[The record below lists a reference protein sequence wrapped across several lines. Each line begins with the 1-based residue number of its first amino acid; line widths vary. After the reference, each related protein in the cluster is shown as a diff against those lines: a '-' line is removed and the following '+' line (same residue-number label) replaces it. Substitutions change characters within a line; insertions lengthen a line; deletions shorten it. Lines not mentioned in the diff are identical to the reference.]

1 MEPWM
6 DPPSPT
12 RSVASVASTAFS
24 EACVPVEKQLCTPSP
39 CRGGLPVALC
49 VQRAPRGSIP
59 AAIQSKTKE
68 ELQLFTLD
76 LLKKLKAKDKK
87 LAEVTAA
94 LSQSPSK
101 EPKQQL
107 ELESISAEAAAL
119 KERCAQLNRTL
130 DTAQAQ
136 LLAVT
141 AERDAATE
149 QALAAEAARQ
159 RLAQEHETEMAAQ
172 QAAKMAQQELVHSLQ
187 QQLQASS
194 DASAVTQQAMWELQ
208 DREKALQQQ
217 LASLREAVQAVS
229 SERAAAYDMVG
240 EHKERA
246 AELREAL
253 ALAQQAA
260 AGWEGKA
267 QQAAGR
273 AAGAEAQLAQL
284 TEELQAVGRRAEQME
299 AEVGATRASACLL
312 QAQLQQSLK
321 ELQPLQHQLLP
332 ILPTAA
338 AALHRACQAA
348 DASDPAQLVSAL
360 LELVAGLSTPHLAAA
375 GSSGLPASGCC
386 LGHPGSA
393 GCLPQT
399 EGRVPSRTPASVPQ
413 LPRPAPDIALRSAGS
428 AEVGGAA
435 ARSSVKLRIAELEA
449 LLASA
454 QASCTGAVAAGAVG
468 GAGASAGASTS
479 NSRAVSRRASRDGD
493 SLVPSAAV
501 EAVGGGGGLQ
511 AGRPCPTAVNSH
523 EAHDRDSCLMPPQC
537 PAHRAQGQPDPAPA
551 LSAGLVTTG
560 ADVDSPDLQQPR
572 GPADP
577 VHHLGAARGTSTG
590 PGPALPGAGRRE
602 DVGVLQG
609 DLIQQLRERV
619 LELEGERSQV
629 LDLHDQVSLELSQR
643 LQRLAEVERTA
654 AAMRAALAESD
665 SHILELQQLLAQCN
679 QVDAGRVL
687 GQLQHMLGLIQQ
699 LDGGEALAAQI
710 SELQLSARG
719 ALLQQE
725 AQVRHVACTIGVT
738 RASRLAACCMF
749 PSRCQLT
756 LRAQAVSGSDWC
768 DGPGSSE
775 PSSPGAAK
783 PAGQAATSSAAQPP
797 SSFPQLQQALGSP
810 DSQLDPH
817 TPRHAV
823 LASTPAGSALS
834 TPDMQHIAPD
844 RPGTQGEAGAAL
856 ASNPTYDQEVA
867 TPDPARPCSPPAALP
882 AALQQRLDWLQQE
895 VAHWAEGQGASCGQ
909 LRDLEQQLA
918 ALRLALPAVT
928 SLLAAARGE
937 AQLAGQQVQ
946 QLQAQ
951 LHAAQQQL
959 QQQLGVIGELE
970 AQQQAGAAQVKQQA
984 AELEVKAGLAAGVYS
999 LAEGAPAHANG
1010 AEDPESSACDLP
1022 PASSSH
1028 DAAAGKCAPSE
1039 GSPGTEPSAQL
1050 AEDNARLAKELAD
1063 TKRKLLL
1070 LAKKRSAESA
1080 ASLKEAEQRA
1090 AELSTR
1096 VAEAEALREQLAGL
1110 RAEAEAAGGQLVAA
1124 RAETEALQSRLAEA
1138 QQSLAL
1144 RERELASSQGLV
1156 AEYKSLMAQREAGA
1170 QAAAAKLER
1179 ELKQL
1184 RVERDLAVGHVEGRL
1199 RDREV
1204 EVEGLTAQLA
1214 RAEAELFELRRSS
1227 ASAASDGSAEQTA
1240 LRAEAEAA
1248 RQEAQ
1253 ALKASLEAE
1262 RVKLGR
1268 ALEEAKKRLAKAT
1281 KAQHTA
1287 EMAAAEA
1294 RGKVE
1299 AEQQS
1304 HRLEVLLASQGAEA
1318 AQRSV
1323 TRLEAE
1329 LRDYKSRAQLLL
1341 RAKDAELAAL
1351 KEAASSTAQSEH
1363 QVQQLQAQL
1372 ATALAGEGAAL
1383 AAQADLEQRL
1393 EEQTAEATEALQA
1406 ATSELQRRV
1415 EYLAASASEAAKE
1428 AAELRNRCEVLEAR
1442 LAHHQSSGAEQLE
1455 EAQQRA
1461 AASQLR
1467 ISQLEAELQRQA
1479 AAAAA
1484 AQASSEA
1491 LMEARD
1497 EEVLALVRKN
1507 ALLLE
1512 DVAALRSQL
1521 ACLQCPAHPAGVG
1534 PGGHQAGRASQPG
1547 ARQPPSAQEAQ
1558 EPWPTGLMVD
1568 STQEQQGDDSECH
1581 SFSQWATPTL
1591 GLGAGPRVESAPALA
1606 PAAAGLGTAAAGILS
1621 ALMETGTGELPNA
1634 EASSQEQPSP
1644 AGPPAGAGHRS
1655 SAAEQQEVPA
1665 RFAAALAASQQRV
1678 RQLEVDVQELEKEVA
1693 LREEMECALKESFRE
1708 LERAA
1713 RRNSTGH
1720 SHIDAEYLKNTVL
1733 KMFRTGEAEQL
1744 LPVFATILAFSP
1756 EETNSCKVGLE
1767 RIKQGQEYLAL
1778 GFKKQRDRALKAQ
1791 AQLLVSQ

>member
-24 EACVPVEKQLCTPSP
+24 E
-39 CRGGLPVALC
+39 
-49 VQRAPRGSIP
+49 RAPRGSIP

-94 LSQSPSK
+94 QSQSPLK

-119 KERCAQLNRTL
+119 KERCAQLNQAL

-187 QQLQASS
+187 QQLQASN

-208 DREKALQQQ
+208 DKEKALQQQ

-332 ILPTAA
+332 ILPTVAA
-338 AALHRACQAA
+338 SLNRACQAA
-348 DASDPAQLVSAL
+348 DASDPAQLLSAL
-360 LELVAGLSTPHLAAA
+360 LEVVAGLSTPHLAAA
-375 GSSGLPASGCC
+375 GSSGVPASGCC
-386 LGHPGSA
+386 IGHPGSA
-393 GCLPQT
+393 GCPPQT

-468 GAGASAGASTS
+468 GAGTSASASTS

-511 AGRPCPTAVNSH
+511 AGRPCLNAVNSH
-523 EAHDRDSCLMPPQC
+523 ETHDRDSCLMPPQC

-551 LSAGLVTTG
+551 LAASLVTTG

-590 PGPALPGAGRRE
+590 PGPAPPGAGRRE

-665 SHILELQQLLAQCN
+665 SHIQELQQQVEDYMSIDKTEAETQTTPSKEASA
-679 QVDAGRVL
+679 VDAGHVL

-725 AQVRHVACTIGVT
+725 AQ
-738 RASRLAACCMF
+738 
-749 PSRCQLT
+749 
-756 LRAQAVSGSDWC
+756 AVSGSNWH

-783 PAGQAATSSAAQPP
+783 PAGQAAASPAAQLP
-797 SSFPQLQQALGSP
+797 SGFPQLQQALGSP

-867 TPDPARPCSPPAALP
+867 TPDPARPCSPPAAIP
-882 AALQQRLDWLQQE
+882 AALKQRLDWLQQE

-918 ALRLALPAVT
+918 ALRLAWPAVT

-984 AELEVKAGLAAGVYS
+984 AELDVKAGLSAGAYS

-1010 AEDPESSACDLP
+1010 AEDPESAACDLP

-1028 DAAAGKCAPSE
+1028 DAATAV

-1090 AELSTR
+1090 AELATR

-1124 RAETEALQSRLAEA
+1124 RAEAEALQSRVAEA

-1214 RAEAELFELRRSS
+1214 RAEAELSELRRSS

-1253 ALKASLEAE
+1253 AVKASLEAE

-1363 QVQQLQAQL
+1363 QVQQLEAQL

-1467 ISQLEAELQRQA
+1467 ISQLEAELQHQA

-1512 DVAALRSQL
+1512 DIAALRSQL

-1534 PGGHQAGRASQPG
+1534 PGGHQADRASQPG

-1558 EPWPTGLMVD
+1558 EPWPTGLLVD

-1581 SFSQWATPTL
+1581 SFSQWSTPTL
-1591 GLGAGPRVESAPALA
+1591 GLGAGPRAEPAPALA

-1621 ALMETGTGELPNA
+1621 ALMETGQGELPNA
-1634 EASSQEQPSP
+1634 EAALQEQPSP

-1655 SAAEQQEVPA
+1655 SAADQQEVPA

-1767 RIKQGQEYLAL
+1767 RIKQVG
-1778 GFKKQRDRALKAQ
+1778 
-1791 AQLLVSQ
+1791 SSPTC

>member
-24 EACVPVEKQLCTPSP
+24 EAC
-39 CRGGLPVALC
+39 
-49 VQRAPRGSIP
+49 RAPRGSIP

-94 LSQSPSK
+94 QSQSPLK

-119 KERCAQLNRTL
+119 KERCAQLNQAL

-208 DREKALQQQ
+208 DKEKALQQQ

-260 AGWEGKA
+260 AGWKGKA

-299 AEVGATRASACLL
+299 AEVGATRAFACLL

-332 ILPTAA
+332 ILPTVAA
-338 AALHRACQAA
+338 SLNRACQAA
-348 DASDPAQLVSAL
+348 DASDPAQLLSAL

-375 GSSGLPASGCC
+375 GSSGVPASGCC
-386 LGHPGSA
+386 IGHPGSA
-393 GCLPQT
+393 GCPPQT

-468 GAGASAGASTS
+468 GAGTSASASTS

-511 AGRPCPTAVNSH
+511 AGRPCLNAVNSH

-537 PAHRAQGQPDPAPA
+537 PAHRAQGQPDPGPA
-551 LSAGLVTTG
+551 LAASLVTTG

-572 GPADP
+572 GLAEP

-590 PGPALPGAGRRE
+590 PGPALAGAGRRE

-665 SHILELQQLLAQCN
+665 SHIQELQQQVEDYMSIDKTEAETQTTPSKEASA
-679 QVDAGRVL
+679 QVDAGHVL

-710 SELQLSARG
+710 NELQLSARG

-725 AQVRHVACTIGVT
+725 AQAG
-738 RASRLAACCMF
+738 
-749 PSRCQLT
+749 
-756 LRAQAVSGSDWC
+756 SGSNWH

-783 PAGQAATSSAAQPP
+783 PAGQAAASPAAQLP
-797 SSFPQLQQALGSP
+797 SGFPQLQQALGSP

-882 AALQQRLDWLQQE
+882 VALKQRLDWLQQE

-918 ALRLALPAVT
+918 ALRLAWPAVT

-984 AELEVKAGLAAGVYS
+984 AELDVKAGLSAGAYS

-1028 DAAAGKCAPSE
+1028 DAATGKSAPSVV
-1039 GSPGTEPSAQL
+1039 SSGTEPSAQL

-1124 RAETEALQSRLAEA
+1124 RAEAEALQSRVAEA

-1214 RAEAELFELRRSS
+1214 RAEAELSELRRSS

-1253 ALKASLEAE
+1253 AVKASLEAE

-1363 QVQQLQAQL
+1363 QVQQLQVCAGASVQSVAQL

-1406 ATSELQRRV
+1406 ATSELQVMPAASCGQARRV

-1512 DVAALRSQL
+1512 DIAALRSQL

-1534 PGGHQAGRASQPG
+1534 PGGHQADRASQPG

-1581 SFSQWATPTL
+1581 SFSQWSTPTL
-1591 GLGAGPRVESAPALA
+1591 GLGAGPRAEPAPVLA

-1621 ALMETGTGELPNA
+1621 ALMETGQGELPNA
-1634 EASSQEQPSP
+1634 EAALQEQPSP

-1655 SAAEQQEVPA
+1655 SAADQQEVPA

-1767 RIKQGQEYLAL
+1767 RIKQ
-1778 GFKKQRDRALKAQ
+1778 FN
-1791 AQLLVSQ
+1791 V